1 MILSITTTHQ
11 PATDLGYL
19 LHKNPARAQSFD
31 LAFGQVHIV
40 YSEVSAERC
49 TANLVLEIDPVGLV
63 RGSGPSNT
71 GPLEQYVNDR
81 PYVASSFLS
90 VALVQVLRE
99 ALAGRSKER
108 QALAETAIPLELR
121 LFSLPVR
128 GGEVFLRVLFE
139 PLGYALEL
147 ERLPLDARFPA
158 WGMSSY
164 YNVTLRV
171 TATLS
176 SALSHLYVLIP
187 VLDDD
192 KHYFVGDDEVQKLL
206 RFGSSWLA
214 THPAREDIARR
225 YLKHQRT
232 LMRSAL
238 AQLEPEVEREVVDLP
253 EKQPSLHATRL
264 ERVRDE
270 LRASGAKR
278 VLDLGCGEGK
288 LMRLLLEAKSFEF
301 VLGVDVSSR
310 ALEMATER
318 LKLPMLRAAVLQSSL
333 TYRDSRLRGF
343 DAVALVEVIEHL
355 EPHRLEAVENNVFG
369 FLEPRV
375 LIVTTPNAEFNT
387 QWENLPA
394 GQYRHSDHRF
404 EWTRAEFRAWAE
416 RIASSYGY
424 EVRIEGIGL
433 EVEGVGAP
441 SQMAVFSK
449 LKESS

>member
-11 PATDLGYL
+11 PATDLGFL
-19 LHKNPARAQSFD
+19 LHKNPTRAQSFN
-31 LAFGQVHIV
+31 LAFGWAHIA
-40 YSEVSAERC
+40 YSEVGAERC
-49 TANLVLEIDPVGLV
+49 TANLLLEIDPVALV
-63 RGSGPSNT
+63 RGSG
-71 GPLEQYVNDR
+71 LFDQYVNDR

-99 ALAGRSKER
+99 ALAGRSRER
-108 QALAETAIPLELR
+108 QDLAETPIPLELR

-128 GGEVFLRVLFE
+128 GGEVFLRALFE
-139 PLGYALEL
+139 PLGYELEV
-147 ERLPLDARFPA
+147 ERLPLDARFPV

-164 YNVTLRV
+164 YNVALRI
-171 TATLS
+171 TAMLS

-225 YLKHQRT
+225 YLKHQRALT
-232 LMRSAL
+232 RSAL
-238 AQLEPEVEREVVDLP
+238 AQLEPEVERDATDPP
-253 EKQPSLHATRL
+253 EKQLSLHATRL

-288 LMRLLLEAKSFEF
+288 LMRLLLEEKAFEY
-301 VLGVDVSSR
+301 VLGADVSSR

-318 LKLPMLRAAVLQSSL
+318 LKLPTPRAAVLQSSL
-333 TYRDSRLRGF
+333 TYRDSRLRAF

-355 EPHRLEAVENNVFG
+355 EPHRLNAVEKNVFD
-369 FLEPRV
+369 FLEPSTV
-375 LIVTTPNAEFNT
+375 IVTTPNAEFNS
-387 QWENLPA
+387 QWANLPA

-404 EWTRAEFRAWAE
+404 EWTRAEFGAWAE

-424 EVRIEGIGL
+424 QVRVEGVGL

-449 LKESS
+449 SKDIS